1 MLDAN
6 EAALNKYMEQI
17 EQEEREYE
25 ELIETLRAEED
36 PDNWDDIIDNS
47 KWCDADRLE
56 ILGDI

>member
-25 ELIETLRAEED
+25 ELLETLRAEED
-36 PDNWDDIIDNS
+36 PDNWDEIIDNS
-47 KWCDADRLE
+47 NWCDADRLE